1 MKKNLSKISILLLA
15 VLCIFLCS
23 GDNTSAATKKPSFEH
38 SSTVVAVSSVKT
50 VEFNNNKKKVVWKS
64 SNSKIASIASKSSS
78 KVTIKGNKTGTA
90 TIYAKVGGKTYKLK
104 VVVVKKSA
112 YTVKHKG
119 YATFYD
125 RVSGG
130 AANFDDFESTY
141 LTAALNTEDYMN
153 NMAGAYLLVTDGN
166 GDKVKVLITDR
177 LPEGAKGDI
186 DLSRKAF
193 NKIEPLVTGKMKVS
207 WKIIPLPT
215 SKPISYVFKPT
226 SSVYWA
232 EVQVRN
238 YRYPI
243 ASLEYYDKSK
253 KKYVALQR
261 QEYNYFT
268 APSGMGKG
276 PYTFR
281 VKDVYGHVL
290 VDKNIAMNNTCKP
303 VKGKANFPY

>member
-1 MKKNLSKISILLLA
+1 
-15 VLCIFLCS
+15 
-23 GDNTSAATKKPSFEH
+23 
-38 SSTVVAVSSVKT
+38 
-50 VEFNNNKKKVVWKS
+50 
-64 SNSKIASIASKSSS
+64 
-78 KVTIKGNKTGTA
+78 
-90 TIYAKVGGKTYKLK
+90 
-104 VVVVKKSA
+104 
-112 YTVKHKG
+112 
-119 YATFYD
+119 
-125 RVSGG
+125 
-130 AANFDDFESTY
+130 
-141 LTAALNTEDYMN
+141 
-153 NMAGAYLLVTDGN
+153 
-166 GDKVKVLITDR
+166 
-177 LPEGAKGDI
+177 
-186 DLSRKAF
+186 
-193 NKIEPLVTGKMKVS
+193 MKVS

-303 VKGKANFPY
+303 VKGKANFSY